1 MTSWWKSRRARANE
15 LDLEMRAHLDMA
27 TQDRIARGETP
38 ADAARNARADFGD
51 ATTVREVTSD
61 MWSGELVHQLSQDVR
76 YAVRGLTR
84 APGFAVVAVL
94 TLALGIGAN
103 TAIFSVVNGVL
114 LRPLPF
120 PRPEQL
126 VVVWSKFAKLK
137 LDQFPVDAGEFIE
150 LRARTRAFADVG
162 AYTSGAV
169 NVGADD
175 APQRVTSGT
184 ASPSLFSTLGIP
196 PLRGHT
202 FTEQEAAPGGPLVVV
217 LSQELWE
224 SAFAGRPVVGKEIL
238 VEGAKRTVIGIMPR
252 GFDVNDEG
260 VRIWLPLRLDA
271 ANPAQ
276 YRGGH
281 YLAMIARLKDGVS
294 LGAARSDLET
304 MLAQWA
310 TIDGGSQSTT
320 PDAPG
325 FVHTP
330 NQTTHRLRFDDLQAN
345 MVGGIGRALWV
356 LQAAVVFVLIIACAN
371 LANLLLMR
379 AESRHRELAVRAA
392 LGAGR
397 GRLIRQFLSE
407 SLVLSLVGATAGVV
421 LARIGLKVLVLAGS
435 AGLPRRAS
443 IAIDARVL
451 GFTLALAVLSG
462 LIFGLAP
469 LMHLSANNV
478 GLALRDGGTRT
489 TSTGARNRVRRSLVV
504 GEVALAVTLVI
515 GAGLLLRSFWNL
527 MRVDAGFDRTNLTTF
542 SIALPPRVYKDS
554 TRRVAFYDNLM
565 RQLSATPGVT
575 SVAAMTGLPPQ
586 RNIDANSVTYEG
598 YTPPADAPPTNAEY
612 YQTVTANYFV
622 TMRIPIVSGRGF
634 GRGDDAKS
642 PPSVVINETLA
653 RQYYPNQNPIGRR
666 LQQTGSNTFF
676 TIIGVAKDV
685 KQGGV
690 DAKIGTEVYFLY
702 EQTPSTAFGYTPT
715 AMNVVVRSTLDKSA
729 LSPVVRRVV
738 STLDA
743 ALPIVG
749 YRSMD
754 AVISDSV
761 ARPRFLAQ
769 LLGIFAT
776 TALLLSAIGTY
787 GVLAFAVMER
797 RREIGIRM
805 ALGATEQGVLAM
817 VLRQGMTLA
826 VTGLVIG
833 LLGAAALTRLTTTLL
848 YGVTPLDPATFASVG
863 VFMLLV
869 AAAAAVIPARRA
881 TRVDPLTA
889 LRSD

>member
-1 MTSWWKSRRARANE
+1 MTWWKSRRARNRE
-15 LDLEMRAHLDMA
+15 LEREMRSHLDMA
-27 TQDRIARGETP
+27 IHDRIAQGESP
-38 ADAARNARADFGD
+38 DDAERNARRDFGN
-51 ATTVREVTSD
+51 ALTVREVTSD
-61 MWSGELVHQLSQDVR
+61 MWSGEWMHQLSQDVR
-76 YAVRGLTR
+76 YAMRGLR
-84 APGFAVVAVL
+84 RSPGFTLVAVL

-120 PRPEQL
+120 RRPEQL
-126 VVVWSKFAKLK
+126 VMVTSQFSRSK

-150 LRARTRAFADVG
+150 LRARTRAFQNVG
-162 AYTSGAV
+162 AYTTGAV
-169 NVGADD
+169 NVGADE

-184 ASPSLFSTLGIP
+184 VTPSLFATLGVP

-202 FTEQEAAPGGPLVVV
+202 FTDQEAAPNGPLVVL

-224 SAFAGRPVVGKEIL
+224 TAFAARPIVGTEIL
-238 VEGAKRTVIGIMPR
+238 VDGAKRTVVGIMPR
-252 GFDVNDEG
+252 GFDVHDEG
-260 VRIWLPLRLDA
+260 VRIWFPVRLDY

-281 YLAMIARLKDGVS
+281 YLAMIGRLKDGVS

-320 PDAPG
+320 PGAPG

-330 NQTTHRLRFDDLQAN
+330 NTTTHRLRFDDLQTD

-356 LQAAVVFVLIIACAN
+356 LQASVVFVLIIACAN

-421 LARIGLKVLVLAGS
+421 LARVGLKMLVVAGS
-435 AGLPRRAS
+435 AGLPRTAA

-451 GFTLALAVLSG
+451 GFTLALALLSG
-462 LIFGLAP
+462 LIFGMAP
-469 LMHLSANNV
+469 LMHLSTNNV
-478 GLALRDGGTRT
+478 GLALRDGGTRS
-489 TSTGARNRVRRSLVV
+489 TSAGARNRVRRFLVV

-542 SIALPPRVYKDS
+542 SIALPPRAYKDS
-554 TRRVAFYDNLM
+554 TRRVAFYDKLT
-565 RQLSATPGVT
+565 RQLSAVPGVK
-575 SVAAMTGLPPQ
+575 SVSAMTGLPPQ
-586 RNIDANSVTYEG
+586 RNVDANDVTYEG
-598 YTPPADAPPTNAEY
+598 YTAPADAAPPNAEY
-612 YQTVTANYFV
+612 YQIVTASYFS
-622 TMRIPIVSGRGF
+622 TMRIPVVSGRGF
-634 GRGDDAKS
+634 GPSDDAMS
-642 PPSVVINETLA
+642 PPVAVVNETLA

-666 LQQTGSNTFF
+666 VQQTGSKTFF
-676 TIIGVAKDV
+676 TIVGVAKDV

-690 DAKIGTEVYFLY
+690 DSKIGTELYFLY
-702 EQTPSTAFGYTPT
+702 DQTPSTAFGYTPT

-729 LSPVVRRVV
+729 LSPVVHRAV
-738 STLDA
+738 SALDA
-743 ALPIVG
+743 GLPVVG

-754 AVISDSV
+754 EVISDSI

-769 LLGIFAT
+769 LLGVFAT
-776 TALLLSAIGTY
+776 VALVLSAIGTY

-805 ALGATEQGVLAM
+805 ALGATENGVLAM
-817 VLRQGMTLA
+817 VLRQGLTLA
-826 VTGLVIG
+826 ATGLVIG
-833 LLGAAALTRLTTTLL
+833 LLGAAALTRLTSTLL
-848 YGVTPLDPATFASVG
+848 FGVTPLDPATFVAVG
-863 VFMLLV
+863 AFMLLV
-869 AAAAAVIPARRA
+869 AGAAAIIPARRA

>member
-1 MTSWWKSRRARANE
+1 MSNWWKSRRARNRDLE
-15 LDLEMRAHLDMA
+15 LEMRAHLEMA
-27 TQDRIARGETP
+27 THDRIARGETP
-38 ADAARNARADFGD
+38 DDAARNARRDFGD

-61 MWSGELVHQLSQDVR
+61 MWSGEWMHQLTQDVR
-76 YAVRGLTR
+76 YAVRGLAR
-84 APGFAVVAVL
+84 APGFALVSVL

-114 LRPLPF
+114 LRPLAYR
-120 PRPEQL
+120 RPEQL
-126 VVVWSKFAKLK
+126 VVVTSQFAKLN
-137 LDQFPVDAGEFIE
+137 LDQFPVDAGEYIE
-150 LRARTRAFADVG
+150 FRARTRAFQDVG
-162 AYTSGAV
+162 AYTAGAV
-169 NVGADD
+169 NVGTDD
-175 APQRVTSGT
+175 AAQRVVSGT
-184 ASPSLFSTLGIP
+184 ASPSLFSTLGVP
-196 PLRGHT
+196 ALRGHT

-217 LSQELWE
+217 VSQELWE
-224 SAFAGRPVVGKEIL
+224 SAFGGRPIVGTEIL
-238 VEGAKRTVIGIMPR
+238 VDGAKRTVTGVMPR
-252 GFDVNDEG
+252 GFDIRDEG
-260 VRIWLPLRLDA
+260 IRIWFPLRLDA

-281 YLAMIARLKDGVS
+281 YLAMIGRLKDGVS

-304 MLAQWA
+304 MLAQWVV
-310 TIDGGSQSTT
+310 IDGGTDGAKPS
-320 PDAPG
+320 APG
-325 FVHTP
+325 FVHAP
-330 NQTTHRLRFDDLQAN
+330 NKTTHRLRFDDLQAD

-421 LARIGLKVLVLAGS
+421 LARVGLKVLVLAGS
-435 AGLPRRAS
+435 AGLPRTTS
-443 IAIDARVL
+443 IAIDGRVL
-451 GFTLALAVLSG
+451 AFTLVLAVLSG
-462 LIFGLAP
+462 LIFGMAP
-469 LMHLSANNV
+469 LMHLSASNV
-478 GLALRDGGTRT
+478 GLALRDGGSRST
-489 TSTGARNRVRRSLVV
+489 TTGARNRVRRGLVV

-527 MRVDAGFDRTNLTTF
+527 MRVDAGFDRSNLTSF
-542 SIALPPRVYKDS
+542 SIALPPRVYTDS
-554 TRRVAFYDNLM
+554 TRRVAFYDNLT
-565 RQLSATPGVT
+565 RQLTATPGVT

-586 RNIDANSVTYEG
+586 RNIDANDVTYEG
-598 YTPPADAPPTNAEY
+598 YTAPADAPPTNAEF
-612 YQTVTANYFV
+612 YQIVTANYFT

-642 PPSVVINETLA
+642 QPVAIINETLA

-666 LQQTGSNTFF
+666 LQQTGSATFF
-676 TIIGVAKDV
+676 TIVGVAKDV

-690 DAKIGTEVYFLY
+690 AAKIGTELYFLY
-702 EQTPSTAFGYTPT
+702 EQTPSTAFGYAPT

-729 LSPVVRRVV
+729 LSPAIHRVV
-738 STLDA
+738 SALDA
-743 ALPIVG
+743 GLPVVG

-754 AVISDSV
+754 EVISDSV

-769 LLGIFAT
+769 LLGVFAT
-776 TALLLSAIGTY
+776 VALLLSAIGTY

-805 ALGATEQGVLAM
+805 ALGATANGVLAM
-817 VLRQGMTLA
+817 VLRQGLTLA
-826 VTGLVIG
+826 AAGLVIG

-848 YGVTPLDPATFASVG
+848 FGVTPLDPPTFVAVG
-863 VFMLLV
+863 AFMLLV

>member
-1 MTSWWKSRRARANE
+1 MTWWKSRRARNRE
-15 LDLEMRAHLDMA
+15 LEREMRSHLDMA
-27 TQDRIARGETP
+27 IHDRIAQGESP
-38 ADAARNARADFGD
+38 DDAERNARRDFGN
-51 ATTVREVTSD
+51 ALTVREVTSD
-61 MWSGELVHQLSQDVR
+61 MWSGEWMHQLSQDVR
-76 YAVRGLTR
+76 YAMRGLR
-84 APGFAVVAVL
+84 RSPGFTLVAVL

-120 PRPEQL
+120 RRPEQL
-126 VVVWSKFAKLK
+126 VMVTSQFSRSK

-150 LRARTRAFADVG
+150 LRARTRAFQNVG
-162 AYTSGAV
+162 AYTTGAV
-169 NVGADD
+169 NVGADE

-184 ASPSLFSTLGIP
+184 VTPSLFATLGVP

-202 FTEQEAAPGGPLVVV
+202 FTDQEAAPNGPLVVL

-224 SAFAGRPVVGKEIL
+224 TAFAARPIVGTEIL
-238 VEGAKRTVIGIMPR
+238 VDGAKRTVVGIMPR
-252 GFDVNDEG
+252 GFDVHDEG
-260 VRIWLPLRLDA
+260 VRIWFPVRLDY

-281 YLAMIARLKDGVS
+281 YLAMIGRLKDGVS

-320 PDAPG
+320 PGAPG

-330 NQTTHRLRFDDLQAN
+330 NTTTHRLRFDDLQTD

-356 LQAAVVFVLIIACAN
+356 LQASVVFVLIIACAN

-421 LARIGLKVLVLAGS
+421 LARVGLKMLVVAGS
-435 AGLPRRAS
+435 AGLPRTAA

-451 GFTLALAVLSG
+451 GFTLALALLSG
-462 LIFGLAP
+462 LIFGMAP
-469 LMHLSANNV
+469 LMHLSTNNV
-478 GLALRDGGTRT
+478 GLALRDGGTRS
-489 TSTGARNRVRRSLVV
+489 TSAGARNRVRRFLVV
-504 GEVALAVTLVI
+504 AEVALAVTLVI

-542 SIALPPRVYKDS
+542 SIALPPRAYKDS
-554 TRRVAFYDNLM
+554 TRRVAFYDKLT
-565 RQLSATPGVT
+565 RQLSAVPGVK
-575 SVAAMTGLPPQ
+575 SVSAMTGLPPQ
-586 RNIDANSVTYEG
+586 RNVDANDVTYEG
-598 YTPPADAPPTNAEY
+598 YTAPADAAPPNAEY
-612 YQTVTANYFV
+612 YQIVTASYFS
-622 TMRIPIVSGRGF
+622 TMRIPVVSGRGF
-634 GRGDDAKS
+634 GPSDDAMS
-642 PPSVVINETLA
+642 PPVAVVNETLA

-666 LQQTGSNTFF
+666 VQQTGSKTFF
-676 TIIGVAKDV
+676 TIVGVAKDV

-690 DAKIGTEVYFLY
+690 DSKIGTELYFLY
-702 EQTPSTAFGYTPT
+702 DQTPSTAFGYTPT

-729 LSPVVRRVV
+729 LSPVVHRAV
-738 STLDA
+738 SALDA
-743 ALPIVG
+743 GLPVVG

-754 AVISDSV
+754 EVISDSI

-769 LLGIFAT
+769 LLGVFAT
-776 TALLLSAIGTY
+776 VALVLSAIGTY

-805 ALGATEQGVLAM
+805 ALGATENGVLAM
-817 VLRQGMTLA
+817 VLRQGLTLA
-826 VTGLVIG
+826 ATGLVIG
-833 LLGAAALTRLTTTLL
+833 LLGAAALTRLTSTLL
-848 YGVTPLDPATFASVG
+848 FGVTPLDPATFVAVG
-863 VFMLLV
+863 AFMLLV
-869 AAAAAVIPARRA
+869 AGAAAIIPARRA

>member
-1 MTSWWKSRRARANE
+1 MTWWKSRRARNRE
-15 LDLEMRAHLDMA
+15 LEAEMRSHLDMA
-27 TQDRIARGETP
+27 MQDRIAQGESP
-38 ADAARNARADFGD
+38 ADAARNARRDFGD
-51 ATTVREVTSD
+51 AITVREVTSD
-61 MWSGELVHQLSQDVR
+61 MWSGEWIHQLMQDVR
-76 YAVRGLTR
+76 YAVRGLGR
-84 APGFAVVAVL
+84 ALGFALVAVL

-120 PRPEQL
+120 HRPEQL
-126 VVVWSKFAKLK
+126 VMVTSQFARSK

-150 LRARTRAFADVG
+150 LRARTRAFQNVG
-162 AYTSGAV
+162 AYTTGAV
-169 NVGADD
+169 NVGADA

-184 ASPSLFSTLGIP
+184 VTPSLFATLGVP

-202 FTEQEAAPGGPLVVV
+202 FTDQEAAPNGPLVVV

-224 SAFAGRPVVGKEIL
+224 SAFAGRQIVGTEIL
-238 VEGAKRTVIGIMPR
+238 VDGAKRTVVGIMPR
-252 GFDVNDEG
+252 GFDVHDEG
-260 VRIWLPLRLDA
+260 VRIWFPVRLDY

-281 YLAMIARLKDGVS
+281 YLAMIGRLKDGVS
-294 LGAARSDLET
+294 LGGARSDLET
-304 MLAQWA
+304 MLTQWA

-320 PDAPG
+320 PGAPG

-330 NQTTHRLRFDDLQAN
+330 NTTTHRLRFDDLQTD

-356 LQAAVVFVLIIACAN
+356 LQASVVFVLMIACAN

-407 SLVLSLVGATAGVV
+407 SLVLSLVGATAGVA
-421 LARIGLKVLVLAGS
+421 LARVGLKVLVLAGS
-435 AGLPRRAS
+435 AGLPRTAA

-451 GFTLALAVLSG
+451 GFTLALALLSG
-462 LIFGLAP
+462 LIFGMAP
-469 LMHLSANNV
+469 LMHLSSNSV
-478 GLALRDGGTRT
+478 GLALRDGGTRS
-489 TSTGARNRVRRSLVV
+489 TSAGARNRVRRFLVV

-542 SIALPPRVYKDS
+542 GIALPPRAYKDS
-554 TRRVAFYDNLM
+554 TRRVAFYDNLT
-565 RQLSATPGVT
+565 RQLSAVPGVK
-575 SVAAMTGLPPQ
+575 SVSAMTGLPPQ
-586 RNIDANSVTYEG
+586 RNVDANDVTYEG
-598 YTPPADAPPTNAEY
+598 YTPPADAAPPNAEY
-612 YQTVTANYFV
+612 YQIVTASYFT

-634 GRGDDAKS
+634 GPSDDAMS
-642 PPSVVINETLA
+642 PPVAVINETLA

-666 LQQTGSNTFF
+666 VQQSGSKTFF
-676 TIIGVAKDV
+676 TIVGVAKDV

-690 DAKIGTEVYFLY
+690 DSKIGTELYFLY
-702 EQTPSTAFGYTPT
+702 DQTPSTAFGYTPT
-715 AMNVVVRSTLDKSA
+715 ALNVVVRSTLDKSA
-729 LSPVVRRVV
+729 LSPVVRRAV
-738 STLDA
+738 SALDA
-743 ALPIVG
+743 GLPVVA

-754 AVISDSV
+754 EVISDSV

-769 LLGIFAT
+769 LLGVFAT
-776 TALLLSAIGTY
+776 VALLLSAIGTY

-805 ALGATEQGVLAM
+805 ALGATENGVLAM
-817 VLRQGMTLA
+817 VLRQGLTLA
-826 VTGLVIG
+826 ATGLVIG
-833 LLGAAALTRLTTTLL
+833 LLGAAALTRLTSTLL
-848 YGVTPLDPATFASVG
+848 FGVTPLDPATFAAVG
-863 VFMLLV
+863 AFMLLV
-869 AAAAAVIPARRA
+869 AGAAAIIPAHRA